1 MATENGAKRGER
13 PVFRVESK
21 RIACRRPRS
30 PRQDLVNTL
39 MWMPMTD
46 ADTLVAT
53 APPFR
58 HKAIAGLLALFLG
71 WAGAHWWY
79 LGRRHGWVLL
89 LFSVLMI
96 GTALRAEFWY
106 RSPAFFLFLL
116 PTVASHI
123 EAIVLCLM
131 SDARFDARYN
141 AGSPRHSTTGWAPV
155 LVAILTLLLGVTLM
169 VSGIAIA
176 VETAYHAIYD

>member
-1 MATENGAKRGER
+1 MATR
-13 PVFRVESK
+13 
-21 RIACRRPRS
+21 
-30 PRQDLVNTL
+30 T
-39 MWMPMTD
+39 MTHT
-46 ADTLVAT
+46 DTLA
-53 APPFR
+53 APTLPFR
-58 HKAIAGLLALFLG
+58 HKAIAGLLALFFG

-79 LGRRHGWVLL
+79 LGRRYSWVPL

-96 GTALRAEFWY
+96 GTAFRAEFWF
-106 RSPAFFLFLL
+106 RSPAFLLFLV
-116 PTVASHI
+116 PTAISHI

-141 AGSPRHSTTGWAPV
+141 AGSPRHSQTGWAPV

-176 VETAYHAIYD
+176 VETGYRAIYE